1 MHVPPHA
8 AIWATVFM
16 GRRKE
21 QDKQESQYREKKKK
35 PSLLLL
41 AWDWTSVNGD
51 VGWGKVQADY
61 TPKTSTE
68 WRRSDSF
75 SQNQLGTY
83 WKAQTWEYYTNKIAK
98 MYYKMI
104 TTVLLPLSVVFF
116 FFGIVINQIL
126 FAPYINEHILLEKIP
141 ISVVWFRLFGFGR
154 RRGSDKWLA
163 NAVLTIS

>member
-21 QDKQESQYREKKKK
+21 QDKQESQYREKKNPPSPCWPETEQVWMETLDEERFRLITRRRRLLNGGAVTLSVRISLAPTEKLK
-35 PSLLLL
+35 LENITRIKLPKCITKWSLLYFCPYLL
-41 AWDWTSVNGD
+41 W
-51 VGWGKVQADY
+51 
-61 TPKTSTE
+61 
-68 WRRSDSF
+68 
-75 SQNQLGTY
+75 L
-83 WKAQTWEYYTNKIAK
+83 
-98 MYYKMI
+98 
-104 TTVLLPLSVVFF
+104 F

-163 NAVLTIS
+163 DAVLTIS